1 MSPLFITFE
10 GIDGSGKSTHL
21 KRAAEWLAQHGVAC
35 RQTHEP
41 GGTPLGDALR
51 QLFLDRRWG
60 ALDGTVELL
69 MLFASRR
76 QHLLEVIEPAL
87 AAGEIVLCDRFT
99 DSTCAYQ
106 GRGRGV
112 PLDLIDQIDLLATG
126 RRRPDRTLLFDLP
139 AAAAR
144 ARRHGGRP
152 GDPGDPG
159 GHRAV
164 SAGRRG
170 RADRADRLDAED
182 LAFYE
187 RVRQGFLEQ
196 AEREPRR
203 FRIVESGGD
212 PARTAAQVRAAL
224 EDLLPAGVVR
234 A

>member
-1 MSPLFITFE
+1 MPPLFITFE

-76 QHLLEVIEPAL
+76 QHLLAVIEPAL

-112 PLDLIDQIDLLATG
+112 PLELIDQVDLLATG

-152 GDPGDPG
+152 GGPPG
-159 GHRAV
+159 GHH
-164 SAGRRG
+164 AGPGGPG
-170 RADRADRLDAED
+170 RTDRLDAED

-234 A
+234 V